1 MRVVVVVAHPDPNSF
16 SHAIAATAMTS
27 LGERHHEVT
36 VIDLY
41 AEGFRTAMSYDER
54 VAYHSDRPIVDP
66 IVERHAAIVKHA
78 DALVFIYPTWWSMM
92 PAILKGWLERVM
104 VPGVGFVFDESG
116 HVRRGLV
123 NVHRVIGISTYDA
136 PWLNVKATTDNG
148 RRTLLRA
155 LRLNTAVLTRGSWLA
170 LYRMRARGPHDRAKF
185 LRRVEQKVRSL

>member
-16 SHAIAATAMTS
+16 SHAIAATALTI

-78 DALVFIYPTWWSMM
+78 DALVFIYPTW
-92 PAILKGWLERVM
+92 
-104 VPGVGFVFDESG
+104 
-116 HVRRGLV
+116 
-123 NVHRVIGISTYDA
+123 
-136 PWLNVKATTDNG
+136 
-148 RRTLLRA
+148 
-155 LRLNTAVLTRGSWLA
+155 LRLR
-170 LYRMRARGPHDRAKF
+170 
-185 LRRVEQKVRSL
+185 

>member
-16 SHAIAATAMTS
+16 SHAIAATALNS
-27 LGERHHEVT
+27 LGVRHHEVT
-36 VIDLY
+36 MIDLY
-41 AEGFRTAMSYDER
+41 AEGFRAAMSYDER
-54 VAYHSDRPIVDP
+54 VAYHTDRPIVDP

-78 DALVFIYPTWWSMM
+78 DALLFIYPTWWSMM

-104 VPGVGFVFDESG
+104 VPGVGFVFDENG

-136 PWLNVKATTDNG
+136 SWLQVKTTTDNG

-170 LYRMRARGPHDRAKF
+170 LYRMGARGQDDRAKF
-185 LRRVEQKVRSL
+185 LRRVEQKLRSL